1 MHLES
6 EILNPSESNI
16 AESARERIK
25 TPGRLVAI
33 DLGSKR
39 VGVAVSDELRLT
51 ASAVDFIQRRSW
63 KDLLSRVAK
72 IIEFYDARS
81 LVIGLP
87 LNLDGTEGPA
97 AAEVRRIAENFRR
110 SLNVPIFLQ
119 DERLTTVA
127 ARSAMQSAGLK
138 SEAIEDRIDSESA
151 VVILRD
157 FMSVDRARYELP
169 ND

>member
-1 MHLES
+1 M
-6 EILNPSESNI
+6 
-16 AESARERIK
+16 
-25 TPGRLVAI
+25 AI